1 MPTRTFTLD
10 GNAGVMAI
18 TAYGT
23 NANAITSPY
32 DYLSQLYFHSGLTYA
47 QISGK
52 VSSANAL
59 SFGGVARSYTEWD
72 DGDKCGCF
80 ITTAVVKYN
89 RQADDGHVLNTLRNF
104 RDTYMVGEKDKY
116 VKEYYRLAPKI
127 VEAIEQLSNAENIF
141 NRFYYRYI
149 IPAVSAIESGK
160 LQLAFEIYRD
170 MFEEARLYARL

>member
-1 MPTRTFTLD
+1 MPTRTFKLD

-18 TAYGT
+18 TAFGA
-23 NANAITSPY
+23 NANAITNPY
-32 DYLSQLYFHSGLTYA
+32 DYLSQLYFHSGLIYA

-59 SFGGVARSYTEWD
+59 NFSGVARNYTTWD

-89 RQADDGHVLNTLRNF
+89 KQADDGHVLNTLRMF
-104 RDTYMVGEKDKY
+104 RDTYMVDERNKY
-116 VKEYYRLAPKI
+116 VTEYYKLAPKI
-127 VEAIEQLSNAENIF
+127 VEVIESLDNAENIF
-141 NRFYYRYI
+141 NRFYNRYI
-149 IPAVSAIESGK
+149 IPAVSAIESK
-160 LQLAFEIYRD
+160 KFELAFEIYKD